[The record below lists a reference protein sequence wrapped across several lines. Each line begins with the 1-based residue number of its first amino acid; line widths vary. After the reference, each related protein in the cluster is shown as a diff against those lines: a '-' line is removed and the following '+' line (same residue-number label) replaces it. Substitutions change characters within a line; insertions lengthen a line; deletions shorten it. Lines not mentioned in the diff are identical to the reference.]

1 MLHLDIDK
9 PLLNSILLAVETVS
23 IFFSPVII
31 ISLVQRVKIVQR
43 GPFSYNKYNF
53 YIFILKEG

>member
-9 PLLNSILLAVETVS
+9 PLLNFILLAVETVS

-43 GPFSYNKYNF
+43 GPFSYNK
-53 YIFILKEG
+53 